1 METGV
6 IMSKTHSAAYR
17 RKQKAK
23 EQQQKKIMLIGGAGL
38 ALVLL
43 GALLWLSMQSGG
55 SQLASGI
62 PAPVQPGNPA
72 PDFELKTLDGETA
85 VLQDHSGEV
94 ILINF
99 WATWCPPCKAEMP
112 DLNAYYLANQEK
124 GFTILG
130 VNAQEDQKTVSN
142 FIQATGFS
150 FPILLDSFG
159 DVANQYQVHSYP
171 TTIVVGRDGEIKYIH
186 NGIISPTQLETIV
199 TPLLSG

>member
-1 METGV
+1 
-6 IMSKTHSAAYR
+6 MSKPHSVAHR

-23 EQQQKKIMLIGGAGL
+23 EQQQKKIIFIGGAGL

-43 GALLWLSMQSGG
+43 GILLWMSMQPAS
-55 SQLASGI
+55 SQTASGI

-72 PDFELKTLDGETA
+72 PNFELKTLDGTTA
-85 VLQDHSGEV
+85 ALQDYAGEV
-94 ILINF
+94 VLINF

-112 DLNAYYLANQEK
+112 DLNDYYLANQDK

-130 VNAQEDQKTVSN
+130 INAQEDQATVN
-142 FIQATGFS
+142 KFIQATGFS

-159 DVANQYQVHSYP
+159 KVASQYQVHSYP

-186 NGIISPTQLETIV
+186 NGMISPAQLESIV
-199 TPLLSG
+199 TPLLAG